1 MNIFY
6 LDHHTQRCANQHCDK
21 HVVKMIIEYAQL
33 LSTAHRVIDGIPYD
47 DRTANG
53 RRIKRWK
60 MVKNPNMENTL
71 YKAAMVNHPS
81 AIWVR
86 QSSKHYKWLYNLFMH
101 LCVEYTRRYGKIH
114 STERLLGDLL

>member
-47 DRTANG
+47 DR
-53 RRIKRWK
+53 
-60 MVKNPNMENTL
+60 L
-71 YKAAMVNHPS
+71 S
-81 AIWVR
+81 
-86 QSSKHYKWLYNLFMH
+86 L
-101 LCVEYTRRYGKIH
+101 IH
-114 STERLLGDLL
+114 I